1 MLSLLQIEQYLRE
14 RPLFKSNMHGKR
26 PSAKPD
32 VGRSGRSVEPIT
44 CRTRS
49 FFLNYR
55 LACIMI
61 IALNL
66 ILSRISSR
74 FRLRFKPRSDRKQP
88 EEKLSNDNIYREV
101 SKDSALILI
110 PTKVQI
116 GLSSYEFE
124 RFHSDWNPIIGFQRR
139 RPQYP

>member
-1 MLSLLQIEQYLRE
+1 MLSLSQIEQYLRE

-32 VGRSGRSVEPIT
+32 PGRSGRSVEPIT

-49 FFLNYR
+49 FFNYR

-74 FRLRFKPRSDRKQP
+74 FRLRFKLSSDRKQP
-88 EEKLSNDNIYREV
+88 EIRLCIDNIYPEV

-116 GLSSYEFE
+116 GLSSYKFG
-124 RFHSDWNPIIGFQRR
+124 RFQSDWNPIIRFQRR